1 MDFSI
6 EMPQINLFGKS
17 SVFNENK
24 LTTVGNVHLRLVSQS
39 HKAFSNHSHTNT
51 ETDKTYV
58 SNNDTFVPIDELL

>member
-17 SVFNENK
+17 SVRKNN
-24 LTTVGNVHLRLVSQS
+24 LATVGNVQLRLVSQS

>member
-6 EMPQINLFGKS
+6 EMPQINLFGKK
-17 SVFNENK
+17 SVRKNN
-24 LTTVGNVHLRLVSQS
+24 LATVGNVQLRLVSQS

>member
-17 SVFNENK
+17 SVFN
-24 LTTVGNVHLRLVSQS
+24 LATVGNVQLRLVSQS

>member
-17 SVFNENK
+17 SV
-24 LTTVGNVHLRLVSQS
+24 LATVGNVQLRLVSQS

>member
-17 SVFNENK
+17 SDYRWK
-24 LTTVGNVHLRLVSQS
+24 YTATVSKSQS
-39 HKAFSNHSHTNT
+39 IFKSFTHKYRD
-51 ETDKTYV
+51 TDKTYV